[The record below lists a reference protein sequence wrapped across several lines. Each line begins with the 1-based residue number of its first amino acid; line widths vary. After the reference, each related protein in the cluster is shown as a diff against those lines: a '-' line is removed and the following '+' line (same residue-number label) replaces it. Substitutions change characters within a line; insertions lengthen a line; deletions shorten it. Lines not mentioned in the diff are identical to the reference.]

1 MLSVPVVITGD
12 GSCADICVRANISI
26 ANVAQMVDLGTWRY
40 GCVFHFDKITDL
52 GVTVHTEKATKVIES
67 GSDSRYTMQFADG
80 SSLDTDMILF
90 SAGIRPSDALAK
102 QHDLAMGERGGIVID
117 DVCKTSDDSIY
128 AIGEC
133 AFTGLHGANRM
144 ASNSLLE
151 CVVYGRL
158 AAEDLLDKL
167 DFGANKEKENAFD
180 EIVKMNEGAIP
191 FIKSY
196 LQNSN
201 TLSNSSE
208 LSVEVLYEVM
218 LSKYKVSKNFNLYD
232 EVVYNGKNTVEGTW
246 VFQDIILE
254 TSYGRIKVARKNIE
268 SIDIKTMAAEGF
280 SKDNSFKVFANRYVL
295 GNKEEAWLNTG
306 ILVKKGQ
313 EIKITADGEI
323 SLASLS
329 GNKYSPDG
337 GVNGSPGPTDKK
349 LNYGNLVF
357 RISQNGTPIKAGDNL
372 KITAE
377 RTGIIFISIYETVF
391 NSANSG
397 FYTANVRVK

>member
-1 MLSVPVVITGD
+1 MKNFLPLVVFFLLALNILLVYMFVFKGETKQAND
-12 GSCADICVRANISI
+12 GRTAIIMSEGNRDYAMSEMRMFLESLEGINEGVLEQN
-26 ANVAQMVDLGTWRY
+26 QQ
-40 GCVFHFDKITDL
+40 KIINAAKKS
-52 GVTVHTEKATKVIES
+52 GTEKSEVAPQGLIK
-67 GSDSRYTMQFADG
+67 
-80 SSLDTDMILF
+80 SLPIGF
-90 SAGIRPSDALAK
+90 
-102 QHDLAMGERGGIVID
+102 
-117 DVCKTSDDSIY
+117 KTLGMS
-128 AIGEC
+128 
-133 AFTGLHGANRM
+133 THKM
-144 ASNSLLE
+144 
-151 CVVYGRL
+151 
-158 AAEDLLDKL
+158 
-167 DFGANKEKENAFD
+167 FD
-180 EIVKMNEGAIP
+180 EIVKMNEGAVP

-218 LSKYKVSKNFNLYD
+218 LAKYKVSKNFNLYD
-232 EVVYNGKNTVEGTW
+232 EVVYKGKNTVEGTW